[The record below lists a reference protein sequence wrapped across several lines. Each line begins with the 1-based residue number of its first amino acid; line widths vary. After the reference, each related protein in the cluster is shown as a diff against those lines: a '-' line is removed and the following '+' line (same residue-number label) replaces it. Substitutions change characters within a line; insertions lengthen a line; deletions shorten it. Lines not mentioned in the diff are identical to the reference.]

1 MQQGDADRGRS
12 IVERPG
18 VGITACVVQR
28 NTLRFVRVRCDQP
41 TLIFV
46 RSGSKILQAGTAE
59 WTITSGQAV
68 ALAAGQSLDIT
79 NTTTSHGAYEAHW
92 LVWAPDIL
100 AAFPVDPSIP
110 ALRRAQ
116 IVKPDRFFTGAI
128 DRAMEA
134 IGETHRLS
142 ADVARH
148 RMTEVLLWLSD
159 TDIRFDAAPPP
170 KLDQKV
176 RLLLNGKLGHDWKAV
191 EIAAELAMSEATL
204 RRHLAAVGTSFGD
217 ILVDA
222 RMAMAMQLLQST
234 NQPIS
239 HIAYNVGYA
248 SASRFAMRFR
258 DRFGFA
264 PTAIRGHKRATARL
278 P

>member
-1 MQQGDADRGRS
+1 MQQGDADRSRS

-18 VGITACVVQR
+18 VGITARIVQR
-28 NTLRFVRVRCDQP
+28 NTLRFARVRCDQP
-41 TLIFV
+41 TLIVV
-46 RSGSKILQAGTAE
+46 RSGSKILQGESADC
-59 WTITSGQAV
+59 TITSGQAV

-79 NTTTSHGAYEAHW
+79 NTVTSHGAYEAHW
-92 LVWAPDIL
+92 LVWDPGIL
-100 AAFPVDPSIP
+100 ASFPANANIP
-110 ALRRAQ
+110 ALRSVQ

-134 IGETHRLS
+134 ISETHRLS

-148 RMTEVLLWLSD
+148 RMTELLLWLSD
-159 TDIRFDAAPPP
+159 IGIRFDAAPPP

-191 EIAAELAMSEATL
+191 DIAAELAISEATL
-204 RRHLAAVGTSFGD
+204 RRHLAAAGTSFGD

-234 NQPIS
+234 SQPIS
-239 HIAYNVGYA
+239 HIAYDVGYA

-264 PTAIRGHKRATARL
+264 PTAIRGHKRLTTRL